1 MNVHVHILR
10 YFFLSLLSSFSL
22 ISTLIFAST
31 SILRAT
37 DGNPMTDLKL
47 DLSDFDVM
55 ESSSPRKTLSCQLR
69 QVLNVIWS
77 RLKLLTSGMY
87 YLSLCLSLTLTFPL
101 FLPSLS
107 PSLPSPSLFSSP
119 YHQFISLS
127 LSLSLSFPPVII
139 LILFL
144 VGVTSLY
151 HSRRNSEMRAV
162 YLLVDEITG

>member
-1 MNVHVHILR
+1 MYMYIFCII
-10 YFFLSLLSSFSL
+10 FFLSLLSSFSL
-22 ISTLIFAST
+22 ISPLILAST

-47 DLSDFDVM
+47 DLYDFDVM

-69 QVLNVIWS
+69 QMLNVIWS

-87 YLSLCLSLTLTFPL
+87 STACHSVSLSHSHFSSIPPFPLTLPPFSLPL
-101 FLPSLS
+101 FLSLS
-107 PSLPSPSLFSSP
+107 SIYF
-119 YHQFISLS
+119 F
-127 LSLSLSFPPVII
+127 LSFPPVII
-139 LILFL
+139 LIFFL

-151 HSRRNSEMRAV
+151 RSRRNSEMRAV

>member
-1 MNVHVHILR
+1 MYMYIFYVI
-10 YFFLSLLSSFSL
+10 FFLSLLSSFSL
-22 ISTLIFAST
+22 ISPLIFAST

-69 QVLNVIWS
+69 QMLNVIWS

-87 YLSLCLSLTLTFPL
+87 CLSLCLSLSLSL
-101 FLPSLS
+101 FLYSSHPSHPPSLLP
-107 PSLPSPSLFSSP
+107 PSFPILIINLF
-119 YHQFISLS
+119 

-144 VGVTSLY
+144 VGVTGLY
-151 HSRRNSEMRAV
+151 RSRRNSEMRAV

>member
-1 MNVHVHILR
+1 MHILR
-10 YFFLSLLSSFSL
+10 YFFLSLLSSSFL
-22 ISTLIFAST
+22 ISPLIFAST

-47 DLSDFDVM
+47 GLSDFDAM

-87 YLSLCLSLTLTFPL
+87 CLSLCLSLSLSL
-101 FLPSLS
+101 FLYSSHPSHPPSLLP
-107 PSLPSPSLFSSP
+107 PSFPILIINLF
-119 YHQFISLS
+119 

-151 HSRRNSEMRAV
+151 RSRRNSEMRAV

>member
-1 MNVHVHILR
+1 MHILR
-10 YFFLSLLSSFSL
+10 YFFLSLLSSSFL
-22 ISTLIFAST
+22 ISPLIFAST

-47 DLSDFDVM
+47 GLSDFDAM

-87 YLSLCLSLTLTFPL
+87 CLSLCLSLTLTFPL
-101 FLPSLS
+101 FLTSLS

-119 YHQFISLS
+119 YHQFISFS
-127 LSLSLSFPPVII
+127 LSLFLQLLFLSFSWSVWQVYI
-139 LILFL
+139 
-144 VGVTSLY
+144 VVEGTQKWELY
-151 HSRRNSEMRAV
+151 IYWLMR
-162 YLLVDEITG
+162 